1 MNPTKAIVF
10 VVSFVV
16 MFDAAAS
23 AVNLLLPTDEVK
35 KLLGE

>member
-1 MNPTKAIVF
+1 MNLTKTIVF

-16 MFDAAAS
+16 MFDAAAA
-23 AVNLLLPTDEVK
+23 AVNLLLQTDEVK